1 MRFITFAVM
10 ALFTMP
16 MMAQNEEG
24 DNDIDLYNDNG
35 SYAPRL
41 TISGYGEFGGSAR
54 NYTGSRFL
62 TEKGPD
68 TENSLVFTIPA
79 IGFNIDY
86 FVNKNISLSGK
97 AEYLSNSGIRLDKL
111 TLDYAFRPEF
121 HATGGIFTLPIG
133 YGNTDFRFSENF
145 TIGRPE
151 GESAIMPM
159 PFTECGVSLSGRFAF
174 GLDYQASVT
183 TGVDATYFTSQ
194 SFVKES
200 HQGFTKNEG
209 NFISPAATLRLGYS
223 GFKGLKV
230 GAGIYYCP
238 NTARNMA
245 TYTSFKSFFN
255 PERKVPLTIYY
266 ADLEYIHQWFTIRG
280 SFLEGN
286 MGNSYFLT
294 NYFSELIKD
303 SIAGDIKYD
312 GGNIAKLARTYMGEI
327 GINVKNILYP
337 ETDGPDIIPFF
348 HYEYYNS
355 QEKGQASSV
364 KMDPRGK
371 VRMMSFGVNWRP
383 TDGVMLKCN
392 YTTRK
397 IGDGPSAGLLNMNEI
412 NLGLAYDFSLL
423 EL

>member
-24 DNDIDLYNDNG
+24 ALEGEGAYD
-35 SYAPRL
+35 PRF
-41 TISGYGEFGGSAR
+41 TVSGFGEFGGSAR
-54 NYTGSRFL
+54 NYTGNRFS
-62 TEKGPD
+62 TDNGAESD
-68 TENSLVFTIPA
+68 NSAAFTVPA
-79 IGFNIDY
+79 IGFRLGY
-86 FVNKNISLSGK
+86 KVNPYISIASEV
-97 AEYLSNSGIRLDKL
+97 EYLSNSGIQLDKL
-111 TLDYAFRPEF
+111 TLDYAFCPEF
-121 HATGGIFTLPIG
+121 HISGGIFTLPIG
-133 YGNTDFRFSENF
+133 YGNTDHRFTDYF
-145 TIGRPE
+145 TTGRPE
-151 GESAIMPM
+151 GECAIMPC
-159 PFTECGVSLSGRFAF
+159 PLTECGVSLSGKFHF
-174 GLDYQASVT
+174 GLDYQLSLS
-183 TGVDATYFTSQ
+183 TGVNASKFTATE
-194 SFVKES
+194 FVKGAN
-200 HQGFTKNEG
+200 QGFFSKEG
-209 NFISPAATLRLGYS
+209 NLNSPAASLRLGYS
-223 GFKGLKV
+223 GVEGLKV
-230 GAGIYYCP
+230 GAGIYYSP